1 MRILSAMVLAPLAI
15 GAAYLGGAAFAGF
28 WGLAAIGVM
37 WEWSALV
44 LQRPSRPV
52 LGVATATLA
61 AAAALFAIGRAMP
74 AIAAIGVGTLAC
86 AALAPAGRRGWI
98 GAGEVCAGV
107 MLTAVVALRADA
119 EYGFVA
125 ILFLFAIVWTT
136 DIFAYFIGRLVG
148 GPRLWPRVSP
158 NKTWSGVIGGL
169 LCATIAGSSVV
180 PAAGL
185 DRLSASAVV
194 AFGLSLAT
202 ASGDLLESALK
213 RRFGAKDASRLIPGH
228 GGLMDRLDGF
238 LTAALA
244 GAMLGLARGGL
255 DAPARG
261 LLIW

>member
-1 MRILSAMVLAPLAI
+1 MVLAPLAVA
-15 GAAYLGGAAFAGF
+15 AAYLGGAAFTGF

-44 LQRPSRPV
+44 VQSPPRPV
-52 LGVATATLA
+52 VATGAATLA
-61 AAAALFAIGRAMP
+61 AAAVLFAIGRAVP
-74 AIAAIGVGTLAC
+74 AIAVIAVGMLAC
-86 AALAPAGRRGWI
+86 AALTPAGRRGWI
-98 GAGEVCAGV
+98 GAGVACAGA
-107 MLTAVVALRADA
+107 MLTAVVVLRADA

-148 GPRLWPRVSP
+148 GPKLWPSVSP
-158 NKTWSGVIGGL
+158 NKTWSGAIGGS
-169 LCATIAGSSVV
+169 LCATIAGLIVV
-180 PAAGL
+180 AAAGL

-194 AFGLSLAT
+194 GFGLSLA
-202 ASGDLLESALK
+202 AAGGDLLESALK

-238 LTAALA
+238 LTATLA
-244 GAMLGLARGGL
+244 GAMLGIARGGM

-261 LLIW
+261 LLLW